1 MCLVICLSLGACT
14 PMLEINRTIVH
25 TVKAVCIGESPTER
39 IWSIEEEILKGN
51 NFSGPVNESLFY
63 KYLAK

>member
-1 MCLVICLSLGACT
+1 MH
-14 PMLEINRTIVH
+14 EINRTIVQ
-25 TVKAVCIGESPTER
+25 TVKAVSKGESPTER

>member
-14 PMLEINRTIVH
+14 PMHEINRTIVQ
-25 TVKAVCIGESPTER
+25 TVKAVSKGESPTER

-51 NFSGPVNESLFY
+51 NFQDL
-63 KYLAK
+63 